1 MKNQSI
7 AAAEAISQRFPLAHT
22 QTHIQRHSHTHIVAV
37 SFWHSLR
44 RVAFHFNAK
53 LMTLTL
59 VHLPPL
65 FIIVP
70 HTALA
75 ALTLFVISLCTHF
88 SLLSVV
94 CFAHE
99 SLVWHIARSSDPLG
113 VRTLTHTHVP
123 RVTAQALSVCPWALF
138 AVCFYHS
145 ILVLRFNDFIF
156 SFVFSFHFTYHTA
169 RFTLR
174 KIKKPTEIEVAITRT
189 QNTQGHRT
197 ITTTVAYVSLWV
209 PLTALLWSSALSSL
223 RERRAKVET
232 RMRIHD
238 WESSTSTLWS
248 RA

>member
-1 MKNQSI
+1 MLPKQFSFRSGKSCFS
-7 AAAEAISQRFPLAHT
+7 AAVNEKPIDRTSGSNFPALSVRTHT
-22 QTHIQRHSHTHIVAV
+22 QLHIDPLTHTVAV

-65 FIIVP
+65 FITVP

-123 RVTAQALSVCPWALF
+123 RVTAQALSVCP
-138 AVCFYHS
+138 
-145 ILVLRFNDFIF
+145 
-156 SFVFSFHFTYHTA
+156 
-169 RFTLR
+169 
-174 KIKKPTEIEVAITRT
+174 
-189 QNTQGHRT
+189 
-197 ITTTVAYVSLWV
+197 
-209 PLTALLWSSALSSL
+209 
-223 RERRAKVET
+223 
-232 RMRIHD
+232 
-238 WESSTSTLWS
+238 
-248 RA
+248 